1 MDEIQKATINII
13 NKNGNKCFHNAATVA
28 LDHKDIITN
37 SERILKIKPFICTYN
52 WEGIKYSSEKDD

>member
-13 NKNGNKCFHNAATVA
+13 NKNDNKCFNNAATVA
-28 LDHKDIITN
+28 LDHKDIRTN

-52 WEGIKYSSEKDD
+52 WEGIKYSSQKDD